1 MEDIREKIKRKFPNI
16 KKKKL
21 EKIIKEVKWEFP
33 DDILLQEIHIARR
46 VLAEEAKEKGMDVV
60 DYIKYLRN
68 AEEKDEVQGKD
79 NEKDN
84 E

>member
-1 MEDIREKIKRKFPNI
+1 MLQKEVIIGAFPND
-16 KKKKL
+16 
-21 EKIIKEVKWEFP
+21 FA
-33 DDILLQEIHIARR
+33 LQQVRIARR
-46 VLAEEAKEKGMDVV
+46 VLEEEAKEKGVDVV

-68 AEEKDEVQGKD
+68 LRNAEEKDKMQGKD